1 MNFVTG
7 LYPVH
12 AGQKADVDCDYKVIA
27 QIVVVKMFLDS
38 KSSKE
43 SAQQVTP
50 YKPLPYDILSL
61 NLYMA

>member
-1 MNFVTG
+1 M
-7 LYPVH
+7 H

-38 KSSKE
+38 KIFKE

-50 YKPLPYDILSL
+50 CKPLLFDKLSL
-61 NLYMA
+61 NLYMS